1 LIQQLTLVGKRNT
14 TLAFFTSYERSL
26 LKTAWGSQKARLN
39 RDSFLPFG
47 SCSLCL
53 LAARDPVACPEGDLF
68 CRECA
73 INNLLAQRK
82 EITRLEKEW
91 IRQKGDLDDSKKLD
105 EEDEHDKD
113 VEDFERVQM
122 GLQSKNKR
130 KAGDLGEP
138 DSQLRTSK
146 QKIDQNTDEK
156 VCPNSH
162 YRLGQL
168 NTNINSR
175 RFLKFQLH
183 SGFHHRHQ
191 TLDQNRLK
199 TNHQNCRVYV
209 HHLRNRLLTITR

>member
-1 LIQQLTLVGKRNT
+1 VIGKRNT

-91 IRQKGDLDDSKKLD
+91 VRQKGDLEDSKKLD
-105 EEDEHDKD
+105 EEDEREKD
-113 VEDFERVQM
+113 VEDFERIQM
-122 GLQSKNKR
+122 GLQSNKKR
-130 KAGDLGEP
+130 KADAVGEV
-138 DSQLRTSK
+138 DANVKNSK
-146 QKIDQNTDEK
+146 QKLDQNTDEK
-156 VCPNSH
+156 VCIH
-162 YRLGQL
+162 
-168 NTNINSR
+168 
-175 RFLKFQLH
+175 
-183 SGFHHRHQ
+183 
-191 TLDQNRLK
+191 
-199 TNHQNCRVYV
+199 
-209 HHLRNRLLTITR
+209 